1 MLDTT
6 EHRTRLPSA
15 LRHTLQCLSAHCTM
29 CESGLDMSIEVPDL
43 LGDVNLLE
51 VLLSPW
57 NLQGFGSSGNRAGVR

>member
-6 EHRTRLPSA
+6 ENRTRLPSA
-15 LRHTLQCLSAHCTM
+15 LRHTLQYLSAHCTM
-29 CESGLDMSIEVPDL
+29 CESSLDISIEVPDL

-51 VLLSPW
+51 VLLSPC

>member
-6 EHRTRLPSA
+6 ENRTHLPSA

-29 CESGLDMSIEVPDL
+29 CESSLDMSIEVPDL

-51 VLLSPW
+51 VLHSPW